1 MKPSVRLAAGAV
13 LVALLL
19 PGVSVTLARYAPLAA
34 RLLAQSGESGGPGAV
49 LEIQSPTADAYISGA
64 TTLRARVTPP
74 NAVSRV
80 LFSVDGRQVCE
91 ATAAPFECSWEAG
104 GSITAHQ
111 VRAVGELVGGGRLI
125 RTVRTRDLG
134 YAEKVDVDV
143 VQVIA
148 TVIDGSG
155 HFVKSLPKTAFHV
168 EEDGKAQKISH
179 FGAEDVPLELIVAC
193 DVSGSMTPAMPR
205 LKKAVKE
212 FLAAVPSRD
221 QVTLLGFNDS
231 IFALTRRAVN
241 PEERAK
247 AVDRLAPW
255 GATALYDV
263 ILRGVDMLGK
273 QPGRRAMVVFSDGE
287 DQGSHASILDVERRL
302 QSSDVTLYMIAQG
315 RGVEVAALKSVMQRL
330 VEPTGGRALF
340 TDSIDE
346 LHLAFADLLE
356 ELSNQYLLGYE
367 STNTRRD
374 DTFRRISVRVDGQ
387 GRVRARQGYRAV
399 APK

>member
-1 MKPSVRLAAGAV
+1 MTRGVLFALAGL
-13 LVALLL
+13 LVAQTV
-19 PGVSVTLARYAPLAA
+19 PAPVPELAI
-34 RLLAQSGESGGPGAV
+34 V
-49 LEIQSPTADAYISGA
+49 SPTADAYISG
-64 TTLRARVTPP
+64 TTVLRATLTP
-74 NAVSRV
+74 ADAATRV
-80 LFSVDGRQVCE
+80 LFSVDGKQVCD
-91 ATAAPFECSWEAG
+91 AGAPPFECSWEAG
-104 GSITAHQ
+104 PNITAHQ
-111 VRAVGELVGGGRLI
+111 VRVVADLKAGGRVI
-125 RTVRTRDLG
+125 RTVRTKALG
-134 YAEKVDVDV
+134 FAEKVDVDV

-148 TVIDGSG
+148 TVIDGTG
-155 HFVKSLPKTAFHV
+155 HFVRGLPKTSFHL
-168 EEDGKAQKISH
+168 EEDGRAQAISH

-241 PEERAK
+241 PEERAR

-287 DQGSHASILDVERRL
+287 DQGSHASITDVERRL
-302 QSSDVTLYMIAQG
+302 QASDVTLYMIGQG
-315 RGVEVAALKSVMQRL
+315 RGVQVAALKAIMQRL

-340 TDSIDE
+340 TDRIDE

-367 STNTRRD
+367 STNTKHD
-374 DTFRRISVRVDGQ
+374 EAFRRISVQVDGQ

>member
-1 MKPSVRLAAGAV
+1 VLLAGA
-13 LVALLL
+13 L
-19 PGVSVTLARYAPLAA
+19 LARDAPIT
-34 RLLAQSGESGGPGAV
+34 AQTREPAPV
-49 LEIQSPTADAYISGA
+49 LEIVSPTPDAYISGA
-64 TTLRARVTPP
+64 TTFRATVTP
-74 NAVSRV
+74 AGAASRV
-80 LFSVDGRQVCE
+80 FFSVDGRQVCE
-91 ATAAPFECSWEAG
+91 TSTAPFECSWEAG

-111 VRAVGELVGGGRLI
+111 VRAVAELAGGGRII

-134 YAEKVDVDV
+134 YAEKVDVEV

-148 TVIDGSG
+148 TVVDSRG
-155 HFVKSLPKTAFHV
+155 HFVTGLPRTAFHV
-168 EEDGKAQKISH
+168 EEDGKSQTISH

-193 DVSGSMTPAMPR
+193 DVSGSMTPAIPR

-241 PEERAK
+241 AEERAK

-287 DQGSHASILDVERRL
+287 DQGSHASITDVERRL
-302 QSSDVTLYMIAQG
+302 QASDVTLYMIGQG
-315 RGVEVAALKSVMQRL
+315 RGVQVAALKSIMQRL

-374 DTFRRISVRVDGQ
+374 DTFRKISVQVDGQ

>member
-1 MKPSVRLAAGAV
+1 MTHRSGLRAGAALAALLGLLIASAPLPRPARLA
-13 LVALLL
+13 
-19 PGVSVTLARYAPLAA
+19 
-34 RLLAQSGESGGPGAV
+34 AQSGEPAPS
-49 LEIQSPTADAYISGA
+49 LEIVSPTADAYISGS
-64 TTLRARVTPP
+64 TTFRAAVTPSG
-74 NAVSRV
+74 AARRV
-80 LFSVDGRQVCE
+80 LFSVDGRQICE
-91 ATAAPFECSWEAG
+91 TTAPPFECSWEAG
-104 GSITAHQ
+104 PSITAHQ
-111 VRAVGELVGGGRLI
+111 VRAVAELAAGGRI
-125 RTVRTRDLG
+125 VRTVRTRELG
-134 YAEKVDVDV
+134 YAEEVDVDV
-143 VQVIA
+143 VQVVA
-148 TVIDGSG
+148 TVVDGRG
-155 HFVKSLPKTAFHV
+155 HFVTGLPRSAFHV
-168 EEDGKAQKISH
+168 EEDGKRQTISH

-193 DVSGSMTPAMPR
+193 DVSGSMTPAIPR
-205 LKKAVKE
+205 LKTAVKE

-241 PEERAK
+241 PEERAR

-273 QPGRRAMVVFSDGE
+273 RPGRRAMVVFSDGE
-287 DQGSHASILDVERRL
+287 DQGSHASITDVERRL
-302 QSSDVTLYMIAQG
+302 QASDVTLYMIGQG
-315 RGVEVAALKSVMQRL
+315 RGVEVAALKAIMQRL

-346 LHLAFADLLE
+346 LHVAFADLLE

-374 DTFRRISVRVDGQ
+374 DTFRRISVQVDGH

-399 APK
+399 ARK

>member
-1 MKPSVRLAAGAV
+1 MKPSVRFPAAWIAALLAV
-13 LVALLL
+13 LVSPSLD
-19 PGVSVTLARYAPLAA
+19 RYETVA
-34 RLLAQSGESGGPGAV
+34 AQSDVPAPV
-49 LEIQSPTADAYISGA
+49 LEIVAPTADAYISGA
-64 TTLRARVTPP
+64 TTFRATVTP
-74 NAVSRV
+74 AGAASRV

-91 ATAAPFECSWEAG
+91 TSAAPFECSWEAG

-111 VRAVGELVGGGRLI
+111 VRAVAELVNGGRII

-143 VQVIA
+143 VQIIA
-148 TVIDGSG
+148 TVVDGRG
-155 HFVKSLPKTAFHV
+155 HFVTGLPKTAFHV
-168 EEDGKAQKISH
+168 EEDGKAQVISH

-212 FLAAVPSRD
+212 FLTAVPIRD

-241 PEERAK
+241 PEERTK

-287 DQGSHASILDVERRL
+287 DQGSHASITDVERRL
-302 QSSDVTLYMIAQG
+302 QASDVTLYMIGQG
-315 RGVEVAALKSVMQRL
+315 RGVQVAALKSIMQRL

-374 DTFRRISVRVDGQ
+374 DTFRKILVQVDGQ

>member
-1 MKPSVRLAAGAV
+1 MTPVVRLAAGAA
-13 LVALLL
+13 LVAALIILLSL
-19 PGVSVTLARYAPLAA
+19 PALERSSPFGA
-34 RLLAQSGESGGPGAV
+34 RLDAQSDDSSHAPV
-49 LEIQSPTADAYISGA
+49 LEIVSPGADAYVSGA
-64 TTLRARVTPP
+64 TTFRAAVTPP
-74 NAVSRV
+74 GAASRV

-91 ATAAPFECSWEAG
+91 TSSPPFECSWEAG
-104 GSITAHQ
+104 GTITAHQ
-111 VRAVGELVGGGRLI
+111 VRAVAELVGGGRLI
-125 RTVRTRDLG
+125 RTVRTRELG
-134 YAEKVDVDV
+134 YAERVDVDV

-148 TVIDGSG
+148 TVIDGRG
-155 HFVKSLPKTAFHV
+155 HFVTGLPRTAFHL

-193 DVSGSMTPAMPR
+193 DVSGSMTPAIPR

-212 FLAAVPSRD
+212 FLAAVPVRD
-221 QVTLLGFNDS
+221 QVTLLGFNDT
-231 IFALTRRAVN
+231 IFTLTRRAVN

-263 ILRGVDMLGK
+263 ILKGVDMLGK

-287 DQGSHASILDVERRL
+287 DQGSHASITDVERRL
-302 QSSDVTLYMIAQG
+302 QASDVTLYMIGQG
-315 RGVEVAALKSVMQRL
+315 RGVEVAALKTVMQRL

-346 LHLAFADLLE
+346 LHAAFADLLE

-374 DTFRRISVRVDGQ
+374 DTFRKISVQVDGQ

>member
-1 MKPSVRLAAGAV
+1 MNTASFAALLVLLAGAF
-13 LVALLL
+13 
-19 PGVSVTLARYAPLAA
+19 LARHTPVA
-34 RLLAQSGESGGPGAV
+34 AQSGEPAPV
-49 LEIQSPTADAYISGA
+49 LEIVSPTPDAYISGA
-64 TTLRARVTPP
+64 TTFRATITPASAARRVF
-74 NAVSRV
+74 
-80 LFSVDGRQVCE
+80 FSVDGKQVCE
-91 ATAAPFECSWEAG
+91 TSTAPFECSWEAG

-111 VRAVGELVGGGRLI
+111 VRAVAELVSGGRII

-143 VQVIA
+143 VQIIA
-148 TVIDGSG
+148 TVVDGRG
-155 HFVKSLPKTAFHV
+155 HFVTGLPRTAFHV
-168 EEDGKAQKISH
+168 EEDGKSQTISH

-231 IFALTRRAVN
+231 VFALVN

-287 DQGSHASILDVERRL
+287 DQGSHASITDVERRL
-302 QSSDVTLYMIAQG
+302 QASDVTLYMIGQG
-315 RGVEVAALKSVMQRL
+315 RGVEVAALKSIMQRL

-374 DTFRRISVRVDGQ
+374 DSFRRISVQVDGQ

-399 APK
+399 VPK

>member
-1 MKPSVRLAAGAV
+1 MRRMSLTIAGVLLIPIFIPLFIRAQTNLA
-13 LVALLL
+13 
-19 PGVSVTLARYAPLAA
+19 P
-34 RLLAQSGESGGPGAV
+34 Q
-49 LEIQSPTADAYISGA
+49 LEIVSPASDAYLSGTTVFRA
-64 TTLRARVTPP
+64 TLTPP
-74 NAVSRV
+74 DAAARV
-80 LFSVDGRQVCE
+80 LFSVDGKQVCD
-91 ATAAPFECSWEAG
+91 APAPPFECSWEAG
-104 GSITAHQ
+104 SAVVAHQ
-111 VRAVGELVGGGRLI
+111 IRVVADLKGGGRIIKTL
-125 RTVRTRDLG
+125 RTRSLG

-148 TVIDGSG
+148 TVTDNSG
-155 HFVKSLPKTAFHV
+155 HFVTGLDKSAFHL
-168 EEDGKAQKISH
+168 EEDGRPQRISH

-205 LKKAVKE
+205 LKVAVKE

-221 QVTLLGFNDS
+221 QVSLLGFNDS
-231 IFALTRRAVN
+231 IFALTRRAVD
-241 PEERAK
+241 PAERIK

-273 QPGRRAMVVFSDGE
+273 QPGRRAMIVFSDGE
-287 DQGSHASILDVERRL
+287 DQGSHASIVDVERRL
-302 QSSDVTLYMIAQG
+302 QASDVTLYMIGQG
-315 RGVEVAALKSVMQRL
+315 RGVEVEALKSIMQRL

-340 TDSIDE
+340 TDNIDQ
-346 LHLAFADLLE
+346 LRAAFSDLLE

-374 DTFRRISVRVDGQ
+374 ETFRKISLRVDGQ
-387 GRVRARQGYRAV
+387 SRIRARQGYRAV